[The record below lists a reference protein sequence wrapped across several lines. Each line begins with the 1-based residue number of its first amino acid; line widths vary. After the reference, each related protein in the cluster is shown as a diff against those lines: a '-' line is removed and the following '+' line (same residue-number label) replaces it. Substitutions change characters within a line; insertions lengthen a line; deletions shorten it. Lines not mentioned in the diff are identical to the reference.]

1 MKNLWMACCQSPK
14 KQGWGRYG
22 TTWMACCQTK
32 MLMLLADNRSLPRP
46 CWQPLFVAR

>member
-22 TTWMACCQTK
+22 WHAARQKCSCC
-32 MLMLLADNRSLPRP
+32 LLIIAHYQGLAGSP
-46 CWQPLFVAR
+46 CS